1 MDRMEGLDKQWMV
14 MDTEQQMVVKGK
26 SVQGLAVQVVL
37 HMVVQMEHSSLLL
50 YWHLNNAI

>member
-50 YWHLNNAI
+50 SAMFQ